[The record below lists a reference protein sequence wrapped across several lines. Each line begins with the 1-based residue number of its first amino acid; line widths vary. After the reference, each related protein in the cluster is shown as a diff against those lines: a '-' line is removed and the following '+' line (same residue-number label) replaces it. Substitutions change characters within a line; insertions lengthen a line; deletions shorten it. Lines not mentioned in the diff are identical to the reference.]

1 MIEASERM
9 TGQQNNNPAVNKHFQ
24 LEIKTL
30 QTAPRRDADKLER
43 LLKVKERQ
51 KEEAMD
57 T

>member
-30 QTAPRRDADKLER
+30 QTAPRDADKLER